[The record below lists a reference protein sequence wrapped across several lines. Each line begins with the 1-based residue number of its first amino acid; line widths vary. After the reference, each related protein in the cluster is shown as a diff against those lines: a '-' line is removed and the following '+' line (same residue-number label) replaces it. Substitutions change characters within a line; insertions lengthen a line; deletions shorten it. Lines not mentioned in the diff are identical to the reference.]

1 MISLTHF
8 LGLGQLSL
16 GQIYEQTIMTIRL
29 KKDATPKQIKEA
41 LDKIKPPTGQP
52 LDVSRFSG
60 KIKWG
65 QDAVEYQ
72 RELRSE

>member
-1 MISLTHF
+1 
-8 LGLGQLSL
+8 
-16 GQIYEQTIMTIRL
+16 MTIRL